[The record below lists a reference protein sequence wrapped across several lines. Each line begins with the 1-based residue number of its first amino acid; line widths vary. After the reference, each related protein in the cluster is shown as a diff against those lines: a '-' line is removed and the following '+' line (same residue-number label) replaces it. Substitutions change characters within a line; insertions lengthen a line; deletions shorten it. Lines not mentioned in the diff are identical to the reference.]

1 MPLGPSAF
9 AGIPLS
15 DAHIEIDRKLCLLAR
30 AAFARYRLEFPP
42 RVESEM
48 VEFYNR
54 EWPI

>member
-1 MPLGPSAF
+1 
-9 AGIPLS
+9 LS

-30 AAFARYRLEFPP
+30 AAFARYGLEFPP

>member
-42 RVESEM
+42 RAESEM